1 MIRLFKR
8 SLLLAFALASLA
20 LAGCNGARST
30 AVDLLGKHERT
41 GFMMKELTRG
51 ARTRKYVVF
60 VPLDYNFTNP
70 AKTPVIIFLHG
81 ANEGGNLSK
90 AQIRVGLGPIVA
102 DLESSFHFIVIF
114 PQSDTGY
121 WDPDGQNTMD
131 VMAELDAVAKMYP
144 GADLDRVSLTGIG
157 SGGYGTWVIGAKYRN
172 RFAALVPMA
181 STASDSG
188 AASSLV
194 NMPIRAYHNSG
205 DMIARPFNDTIM
217 VDRIRALGG
226 KAEMFKT
233 EGFSTNCW
241 EEAYGETDLFQWL
254 AQQSRNRGFSAAPTR
269 GPASSGPSLRA
280 NSAAYVSAAP
290 YHP

>member
-1 MIRLFKR
+1 MIRLFKCCW
-8 SLLLAFALASLA
+8 LLAFAVASLA
-20 LAGCNGARST
+20 LAGCNGARDT
-30 AVDLLGKHERT
+30 AVDLLGAHERT
-41 GFMMKELTRG
+41 GFMMKELVRG
-51 ARTRKYVVF
+51 ARVRKYVVF
-60 VPLDYNFTNP
+60 VPLAYNFTNP

-81 ANEGGNLSK
+81 ANEGGSRAQ

-144 GADLDRVSLTGIG
+144 GADLDRVCLTGIG
-157 SGGYGTWVIGAKYRN
+157 SGGYGTWAIGAKYRN

-181 STASDSG
+181 STANEPD
-188 AASSLV
+188 AVSSLV
-194 NMPIRAYHNSG
+194 NTPIRAYHNSG
-205 DMIARPFNDTIM
+205 DMIAPTFNDTVM
-217 VDRIRALGG
+217 VEKIRSLGG

-254 AQQSRNRGFSAAPTR
+254 AQQSRSRGFSAAPMR
-269 GPASSGPSLRA
+269 APAPAGPSFRA
-280 NSAAYVSAAP
+280 ISAADVGAGP
-290 YHP
+290 